1 MAAPRPRGAVNQKV
15 QSMNIKQ
22 FAKSKF
28 ARNTFWIMFSRVY
41 QIAVNLVVSVL
52 SVRYL
57 GPSNYGLINYAA
69 SFSSLFTAFCTLGID
84 EVMVNELITKPQKQ
98 GKLIGTAIVMRI
110 CSSIFSVLTICL
122 IVYALNPGKALTFWV
137 TLLYS
142 FGLVM
147 QSLEVVKYFYQQRLM
162 SKVTSLLTFFVRTI
176 VAVYKIFLLALD
188 KNVLWFAASNVV
200 DHGVFGILLVLCYY
214 HQKDPHQGFRFERS
228 LAKDL
233 MTKSHHFVLSGLMV
247 ALYGQMD
254 KIMLKHLMDEA
265 QVGFYSVATT
275 VNNYWPFI
283 LTAIIQSA
291 RPVIIELFE
300 KDKALFKK
308 RLAQLYSAIIG
319 ISAVAAIGISVF
331 AKPIILLLYG
341 DGYLSSVNALRI
353 VTWSTAF
360 SYLGVARSIWVVSNG
375 QQHFE
380 KYLAA
385 IGAVCNAI
393 LNYLMIPV
401 WGICGAAIAT
411 LITQVV
417 TNFFC
422 GVFFRPLRENVQL
435 MLKALDYRWLF
446 KKQR

>member
-1 MAAPRPRGAVNQKV
+1 
-15 QSMNIKQ
+15 MNIKQ
-22 FAKSKF
+22 FAKTRF
-28 ARNTFWIMFSRVY
+28 ATNTFWIIFGHIY
-41 QIAVNLVVSVL
+41 QIAINLVVSIL

-98 GKLIGTAIVMRI
+98 GKLIGTAIVLRI
-110 CSSIFSVLTICL
+110 CSSVFSVITICL
-122 IVYALNPGKALTFWV
+122 IVYALNPGETLTFWV

-142 FGLVM
+142 FGLVL
-147 QSLEVVKYFYQQRLM
+147 QSLEVIKYFYQQRLM
-162 SKVTSLLTFFVRTI
+162 SKVTSLLTMIARTI
-176 VAVYKIFLLALD
+176 VAVYKILLLVMS
-188 KNVLWFAASNVV
+188 KNVLWFAASNIV
-200 DHGVFGILLVLCYY
+200 DHGVFGILLALCYCK
-214 HQKDPHQGFRFERS
+214 HKEPGQGLRCENS
-228 LAKDL
+228 LASELLK
-233 MTKSHHFVLSGLMV
+233 KSHHFILSGLMV

-283 LTAIIQSA
+283 LTAIIESA
-291 RPVIIELFE
+291 RPVIIELFG
-300 KDKALFKK
+300 KDQELFKK
-308 RLAQLYSAIIG
+308 RLTQLYSAVIG
-319 ISAVAAIGISVF
+319 ISVIAAVGISVF

-341 DGYLSSVNALRI
+341 DGYMSSVDALRI

-360 SYLGVARSIWVVSNG
+360 SYLGVARSLWVVPNG

-385 IGAVCNAI
+385 IGAVCNAT

-411 LITQVV
+411 LITQIV

-422 GVFFRPLRENVQL
+422 GVFFRPLRENMQL

>member
-1 MAAPRPRGAVNQKV
+1 
-15 QSMNIKQ
+15 MNIKQ

-28 ARNTFWIMFSRVY
+28 ARNTFWIIFSRVY
-41 QIAVNLVVSVL
+41 QIAVNLVVSIL

-98 GKLIGTAIVMRI
+98 GKLIGTAIGLRI

-122 IVYALNPGKALTFWV
+122 IVYALNPGETLTFWV

-147 QSLEVVKYFYQQRLM
+147 QSLEVIKYFYQQRLM
-162 SKVTSLLTFFVRTI
+162 SKVTSLLTVIVRTI
-176 VAVYKIFLLALD
+176 VAIYKILLLVWSKD
-188 KNVLWFAASNVV
+188 VLWFAASNIV
-200 DHGVFGILLVLCYY
+200 DHGIFGVLLMLCY
-214 HQKDPHQGFRFERS
+214 FRHEEPNQELRCECS
-228 LAKDL
+228 IAKEL
-233 MTKSHHFVLSGLMV
+233 LQKSHHFILSGLMV

-300 KDKALFKK
+300 KDKLLFKK
-308 RLAQLYSAIIG
+308 RLTQLYSAVIG
-319 ISAVAAIGISVF
+319 ISAVAAIGISIF

-341 DGYLSSVNALRI
+341 DGYMSSVVALRI
-353 VTWSTAF
+353 ITWSTAF
-360 SYLGVARSIWVVSNG
+360 SYLGVARSIWVVPNG
-375 QQHFE
+375 QQYFE

-393 LNYLMIPV
+393 LNYLMIPS

-411 LITQVV
+411 LITQIV

-422 GVFFRPLRENVQL
+422 GVFFRPLRENMQL

>member
-1 MAAPRPRGAVNQKV
+1 
-15 QSMNIKQ
+15 MNIKQ
-22 FAKSKF
+22 FVKSKF

-41 QIAVNLVVSVL
+41 QIAVNLVVSIL

-69 SFSSLFTAFCTLGID
+69 SFASLFTAFCTLGLD
-84 EVMVNELITKPQKQ
+84 EVMVNELITMPKKQ
-98 GKLIGTAIVMRI
+98 GRLIGTAIILRI
-110 CSSIFSVLTICL
+110 CSSVFSVLIICF
-122 IVYALNPGKALTFWV
+122 IVFALNPGETMTVWV
-137 TLLYS
+137 IAIYS
-142 FGLVM
+142 CGLVM
-147 QSLEVVKYFYQQRLM
+147 QSLEVIKYFYQQRLM
-162 SKVTSLLTFFVRTI
+162 SKVTSLLTVLVRTI
-176 VAVYKIFLLALD
+176 VTVYKIFLLASG

-214 HQKDPHQGFRFERS
+214 HQKNPHQGLRCESS
-228 LAKDL
+228 LAKEL
-233 MTKSHHFVLSGLMV
+233 LTKSHHFILSGLMV

-254 KIMLKHLMDEA
+254 KIMLKHLMNET
-265 QVGFYSVATT
+265 QVGYYSVATT

-283 LTAIIQSA
+283 LMAIIDSA
-291 RPVIIELFE
+291 RPVIIALYGS
-300 KDKALFKK
+300 DQTLFKK
-308 RLAQLYSAIIG
+308 RLTQLYSAIIG
-319 ISAVAAIGISVF
+319 ISVIAATGISVF
-331 AKPIILLLYG
+331 AEPIVRILYG
-341 DGYLSSVNALRI
+341 DGYMSSVAALRI

-360 SYLGVARSIWVVSNG
+360 SYLGVARNIWTVPNG

-401 WGICGAAIAT
+401 GGICGAAIAT

-422 GVFFRPLRENVQL
+422 GVFFRPLRENMQL

-446 KKQR
+446 KKQH

>member
-1 MAAPRPRGAVNQKV
+1 
-15 QSMNIKQ
+15 
-22 FAKSKF
+22 
-28 ARNTFWIMFSRVY
+28 
-41 QIAVNLVVSVL
+41 
-52 SVRYL
+52 
-57 GPSNYGLINYAA
+57 
-69 SFSSLFTAFCTLGID
+69 
-84 EVMVNELITKPQKQ
+84 MVNELITMPKKQ
-98 GKLIGTAIVMRI
+98 GRLIGTAIVLRI

-122 IVYALNPGKALTFWV
+122 IVFALNPGETITIWV
-137 TLLYS
+137 TAIYS
-142 FGLVM
+142 CGLVM

-162 SKVTSLLTFFVRTI
+162 SKVTSLLTVLVRTV
-176 VAVYKIFLLALD
+176 VAVYKIFLLASG

-214 HQKDPHQGFRFERS
+214 HQKVPHQELRCERS

-233 MTKSHHFVLSGLMV
+233 LTKSHHFILSGLMV

-254 KIMLKHLMDEA
+254 KIMLKHMMDET
-265 QVGFYSVATT
+265 QVGYYSVATT

-283 LTAIIQSA
+283 LTAIIDSA
-291 RPVIIELFE
+291 RPVIIAVYGS
-300 KDKALFKK
+300 DQALFKK
-308 RLAQLYSAIIG
+308 RLTQLYSAIIG
-319 ISAVAAIGISVF
+319 ISVVAAVGISMF
-331 AKPIILLLYG
+331 AEPIVRILYG
-341 DGYLSSVNALRI
+341 DGYMSSVAALRI

-360 SYLGVARSIWVVSNG
+360 SYLGVARNIWTVPNG

-422 GVFFRPLRENVQL
+422 GVFFRPLRENMQL

>member
-1 MAAPRPRGAVNQKV
+1 
-15 QSMNIKQ
+15 MNIKQ
-22 FAKSKF
+22 FVKSKF

-41 QIAVNLVVSVL
+41 QIAVNLVVSIL

-69 SFSSLFTAFCTLGID
+69 SFASLFTAFCTLGLD
-84 EVMVNELITKPQKQ
+84 EVMVNELITMPKKQ
-98 GKLIGTAIVMRI
+98 GRLIGTAIVLRI

-122 IVYALNPGKALTFWV
+122 IVFALNPGETITIWV
-137 TLLYS
+137 TAIYS
-142 FGLVM
+142 CGLVM

-162 SKVTSLLTFFVRTI
+162 SKVTSLLTVLVRTV
-176 VAVYKIFLLALD
+176 VAVYKIFLLASG

-214 HQKDPHQGFRFERS
+214 HQKVPHQELRCERS

-233 MTKSHHFVLSGLMV
+233 LTKSHHFILSGLMV

-254 KIMLKHLMDEA
+254 KIMLKHMMDET
-265 QVGFYSVATT
+265 QVGYYSVATT

-283 LTAIIQSA
+283 LTAIIDSA
-291 RPVIIELFE
+291 RPVIIAVYGS
-300 KDKALFKK
+300 DQALFKK
-308 RLAQLYSAIIG
+308 RLTQLYSAIIG
-319 ISAVAAIGISVF
+319 ISVVAAVGISMF
-331 AKPIILLLYG
+331 AEPIVRILYG
-341 DGYLSSVNALRI
+341 DGYMSSVAALRI

-360 SYLGVARSIWVVSNG
+360 SYLGVARNIWTVPNG

-422 GVFFRPLRENVQL
+422 GVFFRPLRENMQL

>member
-1 MAAPRPRGAVNQKV
+1 
-15 QSMNIKQ
+15 
-22 FAKSKF
+22 
-28 ARNTFWIMFSRVY
+28 MFSRVY
-41 QIAVNLVVSVL
+41 QIAVNLVVSIL

-69 SFSSLFTAFCTLGID
+69 SFASLFTAFCTLGLD
-84 EVMVNELITKPQKQ
+84 EVMVNELITMPKKQ
-98 GKLIGTAIVMRI
+98 GRLIGTAIVLRI

-122 IVYALNPGKALTFWV
+122 IVFALNPGETITIWV
-137 TLLYS
+137 TAIYS
-142 FGLVM
+142 CGLVM

-162 SKVTSLLTFFVRTI
+162 SKVTSLLTVLVRTV
-176 VAVYKIFLLALD
+176 VAVYKIFLLASG

-214 HQKDPHQGFRFERS
+214 HQKVPHQELRCERS

-233 MTKSHHFVLSGLMV
+233 LTKSHHFILSGLMV

-254 KIMLKHLMDEA
+254 KIMLKHMMDET
-265 QVGFYSVATT
+265 QVGYYSVATT

-283 LTAIIQSA
+283 LTAIIDSA
-291 RPVIIELFE
+291 RPVIIAVYGS
-300 KDKALFKK
+300 DQALFKK
-308 RLAQLYSAIIG
+308 RLTQLYSAIIG
-319 ISAVAAIGISVF
+319 ISVVAAVGISMF
-331 AKPIILLLYG
+331 AEPIVRILYG
-341 DGYLSSVNALRI
+341 DGYMSSVAALRI

-360 SYLGVARSIWVVSNG
+360 SYLGVARNIWTVPNG

-422 GVFFRPLRENVQL
+422 GVFFRPLRENMQL